1 MPSKEFLDKI
11 RKELAPLK
19 KFWVVLY
26 GSHARGD
33 ADPRS
38 DIDIAVITRCKDP
51 RKNAKI
57 YYEILGMIPPKYD
70 VKIFEE
76 MPLYLKARVFLE
88 GIVIF
93 GYPPDVTE
101 YMYQFWKIWK
111 DMEKRVRENSFKSI
125 KERIETIKRVRKILA
140 KRKKHDFDDC

>member
-1 MPSKEFLDKI
+1 MLLKKSLDEVK
-11 RKELAPLK
+11 KELAPLK
-19 KFWVVLY
+19 KYWVVIY
-26 GSHARGD
+26 GSYARGD
-33 ADPRS
+33 TDECS
-38 DIDIAVITRCKDP
+38 DIDVAVITRCRDH

-57 YYEILGMIPPKYD
+57 FYEILGKIPPYYD

-93 GYPPDVTE
+93 GNPPEVTE

-111 DMEKRVRENSFKSI
+111 DMELRVRENSFKNI
-125 KERIETIKRVRKILA
+125 KERIETLKRIRQIRLKLT
-140 KRKKHDFDDC
+140 KDKNC